1 MRDADQMVAVGE
13 TYDFEYRAAGPE
25 ELTLTGIS
33 PGDNRRAVQT
43 LVFSDR

>member
-1 MRDADQMVAVGE
+1 MREADQMIAIGE
-13 TYDFEYRAAGPE
+13 TYDFEYRAAQPE
-25 ELTLTGIS
+25 ELTLTGLA